1 MGVTDWQMKTKD
13 PIAERCLRPESDEG
27 QGVAGRAE
35 GSGMESKGSF
45 SNCTPSSTLSHLSIL
60 LFPFPGF
67 PPDDNPLGGPPRPI
81 PFLAHVVRIRF
92 LPYLR
97 LTSHPRR

>member
-45 SNCTPSSTLSHLSIL
+45 SNCTPSSTLSYPFHFIVSLSW
-60 LFPFPGF
+60 LFPRRRPPWRATSSHTFPRACRPHSVSPILALDIT
-67 PPDDNPLGGPPRPI
+67 PP
-81 PFLAHVVRIRF
+81 
-92 LPYLR
+92 
-97 LTSHPRR
+97 

>member
-45 SNCTPSSTLSHLSIL
+45 SNCTPSSTLSYPFHFIVSLSWL
-60 LFPFPGF
+60 SPRRQ
-67 PPDDNPLGGPPRPI
+67 PLGGPPRPI